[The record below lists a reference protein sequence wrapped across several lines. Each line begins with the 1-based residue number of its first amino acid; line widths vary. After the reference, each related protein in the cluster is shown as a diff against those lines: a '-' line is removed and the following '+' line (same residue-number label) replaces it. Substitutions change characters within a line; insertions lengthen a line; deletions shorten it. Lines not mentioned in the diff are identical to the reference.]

1 MVEVASEQLH
11 SRPVGGNILMVVAFS
26 IKQHIYSNKQ
36 LFGASNPLPPTTN
49 SHVFQVSVC
58 YEVSLATLA
67 AKPL

>member
-1 MVEVASEQLH
+1 
-11 SRPVGGNILMVVAFS
+11 MVVAFS

-49 SHVFQVSVC
+49 SHVFQVMVC